1 VRFGIEFGGEPQD
14 VTIAIA
20 GVADIA
26 TSLRLYIDLTADPR
40 YRPGLLILAD
50 IRLLTRRS

>member
-1 VRFGIEFGGEPQD
+1 MRFGIEFGGEPQD